1 MPTPTT
7 DLLDDLRQLRTELR
21 DLADYLR
28 EIGRVLPAAP
38 TEGD

>member
-21 DLADYLR
+21 DLAEYLR
-28 EIGRVLPAAP
+28 DLGRLLPAAP
-38 TEGD
+38 TEGE